1 MPKTEAMEK
10 RWFNLELG
18 DAAVPTPQELLVR
31 VVARPR
37 RCQRGVAVIGFL
49 MALLVMLVLVFLVL
63 SIEDTDYGS
72 GVPE

>member
-1 MPKTEAMEK
+1 MVPKTEGMEN

-18 DAAVPTPQELLVR
+18 DGAVPVPREVLVR
-31 VVARPR
+31 VLVERPR

-63 SIEDTDYGS
+63 SIEDTEYSS
-72 GVPE
+72 GV